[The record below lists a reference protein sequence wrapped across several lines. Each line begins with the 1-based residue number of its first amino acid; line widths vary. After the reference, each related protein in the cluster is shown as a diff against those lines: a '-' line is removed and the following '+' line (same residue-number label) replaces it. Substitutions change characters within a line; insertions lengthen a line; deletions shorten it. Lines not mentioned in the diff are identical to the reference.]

1 MQIRPAI
8 FMGVC
13 NMKRILFVFIIF
25 YLFFQLCFCAASGL
39 SEILGEESA
48 RAEFAFVAKLG
59 PNSAVLSW
67 NCSKTAKGIMY
78 TSDGMFP
85 SANSSKT
92 HFSEWKNLNANTS
105 YRAILTCGSQ
115 KIEEGSILEFT
126 TWISNDPPKT
136 RGIWILGGIG
146 NDGLPVKEVDLF
158 DPVTDIWYSSVT
170 NIPSPRIF
178 ASIIHHK
185 NKIYV
190 IGGMENISG
199 IYVSSSKVEVYDPY
213 ADLWET
219 KTSLPSGS
227 IGAVAGSIGD
237 EIYIL
242 SGSNSSDMT
251 NGPVFNTILKFYP
264 ELGTN
269 GQWISFSSASTIF
282 SRVDMSGCS
291 INGVIF
297 YTGGRT
303 YNSGSANSSTDGFAA
318 SANTTTSFSEPS
330 LGESKHG
337 AGGVCILPSS
347 SDPFPAD
354 GVYFAVVGG
363 STGSGNVF
371 QPATSIVPTNRTEFY
386 QLGASSFSLGPSL
399 PASLYFPAV
408 QTSYETR
415 KIFSF
420 GGASSI
426 NIPESMVYSLD
437 SGNPLGSA
445 WTTHS
450 LSMPRRRYSHKAIRI
465 DR

>member
-1 MQIRPAI
+1 MRGIYS
-8 FMGVC
+8 
-13 NMKRILFVFIIF
+13 VFII
-25 YLFFQLCFCAASGL
+25 LFISKYFCFCTAAGL

-67 NCSKTAKGIMY
+67 NCSKVSKGTMY
-78 TSDGMFP
+78 TSEGIIP
-85 SANSSKT
+85 STQSSKT

-105 YRAILTCGSQ
+105 YKVILTCGSQ

-146 NDGLPVKEVDLF
+146 NDGLPIKEVDLF
-158 DPVTDIWYSSVT
+158 DPVTDIWYSSIT
-170 NIPSPRIF
+170 NVPSPRIF
-178 ASIIHHK
+178 ASIVHHK

-190 IGGMENISG
+190 IGGMENVSG
-199 IYVSSSKVEVYDPY
+199 TYVSSSKVEVYDPY
-213 ADLWET
+213 TNIWET
-219 KTSLPSGS
+219 KSSLPSGS
-227 IGAVAGSIGD
+227 IGAVAGSIGG

-242 SGSNSSDMT
+242 SGSNSTDMT

-264 ELGTN
+264 ELGIN

-282 SRVDMSGCS
+282 NRVDMSGCA

-337 AGGVCILPSS
+337 AASVCILPSS
-347 SDPFPAD
+347 QDPFPAD
-354 GVYFAVVGG
+354 GVYFAVIGG

-371 QPATSIVPTNRTEFY
+371 QPATSIIPTNRTEFY
-386 QLGASSFSLGPSL
+386 QLGSGSFSLGPSL
-399 PASLYFPAV
+399 PASIYFPAV

-426 NIPESMVYSLD
+426 NIPENTVYSLD

-445 WTTHS
+445 WVTHS
-450 LSMPRRRYSHKAIRI
+450 SPMPRRRYAHKAIRI

>member
-1 MQIRPAI
+1 MR
-8 FMGVC
+8 
-13 NMKRILFVFIIF
+13 RIYSVFIIF
-25 YLFFQLCFCAASGL
+25 SISLHLSFCTGSGL

-67 NCSKTAKGIMY
+67 NCSHPAKGTMY
-78 TSDGMFP
+78 TNDGILP
-85 SANSSKT
+85 SIQSSKT
-92 HFSEWKNLNANTS
+92 HFLEWKHLSANTS
-105 YRAILTCGSQ
+105 YRVILTCGSQ
-115 KIEEGSILEFT
+115 KIEEGSILEFR

-136 RGIWILGGIG
+136 RGIWILGGIA
-146 NDGLPVKEVDLF
+146 NDGLPIKEVDLF
-158 DPVTDIWYSSVT
+158 DPVTDTWYSSIT

-178 ASIIHHK
+178 SSIVHHK
-185 NKIYV
+185 NKIYI

-199 IYVSSSKVEVYDPY
+199 TYVSSSKVEVYDPY
-213 ADLWET
+213 ADVWET
-219 KTSLPSGS
+219 KSSLPSGS
-227 IGAVAGSIGD
+227 IGAVVGSVGD

-264 ELGTN
+264 ELGIT

-282 SRVDMSGCS
+282 SRVDMAGCA
-291 INGVIF
+291 INGVVF

-337 AGGVCILPSS
+337 AAGVCILPSS
-347 SDPFPAD
+347 QDPFPAD

-371 QPATSIVPTNRTEFY
+371 QPATSIIPTNRTEFY
-386 QLGASSFSLGPSL
+386 QLGSSSFSLGPTL

-426 NIPESMVYSLD
+426 NIPENTVYSLD

>member
-1 MQIRPAI
+1 MR
-8 FMGVC
+8 
-13 NMKRILFVFIIF
+13 RIYSVFII
-25 YLFFQLCFCAASGL
+25 LFLSLQFCFCTGSGL

-48 RAEFAFVAKLG
+48 RAELAFIAKLG
-59 PNSAVLSW
+59 PNSAILSW
-67 NCSKTAKGIMY
+67 NCSTSAKGAMY
-78 TSDGMFP
+78 TSDGLIP
-85 SANSSKT
+85 SLHSSKT
-92 HFSEWKNLNANTS
+92 HFLEWKHLTPNTS
-105 YRAILTCGSQ
+105 YRAVLTCGSQ
-115 KIEEGSILEFT
+115 KVEEGSILEFT

-158 DPVTDIWYSSVT
+158 DPVTDTWYSSIT
-170 NIPSPRIF
+170 NIPTPRIF
-178 ASIIHHK
+178 ASILHHK
-185 NKIYV
+185 NKIYM

-199 IYVSSSKVEVYDPY
+199 TYVSSSKVEVYDPY

-219 KTSLPSGS
+219 KASLPSGS
-227 IGAVAGSIGD
+227 IGAVAGSVGD

-242 SGSNSSDMT
+242 SGSNSTDMT

-269 GQWISFSSASTIF
+269 GQWISFSSASAIF
-282 SRVDMSGCS
+282 SRVDMSGCA

-347 SDPFPAD
+347 TDPFPAD

-386 QLGASSFSLGPSL
+386 QLGSGSFSLGPSL

-426 NIPESMVYSLD
+426 NIPENTVYSLD

-445 WTTHS
+445 WTTHG
-450 LSMPRRRYSHKAIRI
+450 LTMPRRRYAHKAIRI

>member
-1 MQIRPAI
+1 
-8 FMGVC
+8 
-13 NMKRILFVFIIF
+13 MKRMYSIFIILFL
-25 YLFFQLCFCAASGL
+25 YLPFCFCTGSGL

-59 PNSAVLSW
+59 PNSAILSW
-67 NCSKTAKGIMY
+67 NCSKISKGTMF
-78 TSDGMFP
+78 TSDGIIP
-85 SANSSKT
+85 SALPSKT
-92 HFSEWKNLNANTS
+92 HFSEWKHLIPNTS
-105 YRAILTCGSQ
+105 YKVILTCGSQ
-115 KIEEGSILEFT
+115 KIEEGSIVEFT
-126 TWISNDPPKT
+126 TWVSNDPPKT

-146 NDGLPVKEVDLF
+146 NDGLPTKEVDLF
-158 DPVTDIWYSSVT
+158 DPVTDIWYSSITIV
-170 NIPSPRIF
+170 PSPRIF
-178 ASIIHHK
+178 ASIVHHK

-199 IYVSSSKVEVYDPY
+199 TYISSSKVEVYDPY

-219 KTSLPSGS
+219 KVSLPSGS

-242 SGSNSSDMT
+242 SGSNSTDMT

-264 ELGTN
+264 ELGVN
-269 GQWISFSSASTIF
+269 GQWVSFSSASTIF
-282 SRVDMSGCS
+282 NRVDMSGCA

-303 YNSGSANSSTDGFAA
+303 YNTGSANSSTDGFAA

-347 SDPFPAD
+347 QDPFPAD
-354 GVYFAVVGG
+354 GVYFAVIGG

-371 QPATSIVPTNRTEFY
+371 QPATFIIPTNRTEFY
-386 QLGASSFSLGPSL
+386 QLGSSSFSLGPSL
-399 PASLYFPAV
+399 PVSLYFPAV
-408 QTSYETR
+408 QLSYETR

-426 NIPESMVYSLD
+426 NIPEDTVYSLD

-445 WTTHS
+445 WTTHT
-450 LSMPRRRYSHKAIRI
+450 LPMPRRRYAHKAIRI

>member
-1 MQIRPAI
+1 M
-8 FMGVC
+8 
-13 NMKRILFVFIIF
+13 
-25 YLFFQLCFCAASGL
+25 YFCSCTAAGL

-59 PNSAVLSW
+59 PNAAVLSW
-67 NCSKTAKGIMY
+67 NCSEASKGTMY
-78 TSDGMFP
+78 TSEGIIP
-85 SANSSKT
+85 STQSSKT
-92 HFSEWKNLNANTS
+92 HFLEWKHLSANTS
-105 YRAILTCGSQ
+105 YRVILTCGSQ

-146 NDGLPVKEVDLF
+146 NDGLPIREVDLF
-158 DPVTDIWYSSVT
+158 DPVTDIWYASIT
-170 NIPSPRIF
+170 NVPSPRIF
-178 ASIIHHK
+178 ASIVHHK

-199 IYVSSSKVEVYDPY
+199 TYVSSSKVEVYDPY
-213 ADLWET
+213 ANLWET
-219 KTSLPSGS
+219 KSSLPSGS
-227 IGAVAGSIGD
+227 IGAVSGSIGD

-242 SGSNSSDMT
+242 SGSNSTDMT

-264 ELGTN
+264 ELGIN

-282 SRVDMSGCS
+282 SRVDMSGCA

-318 SANTTTSFSEPS
+318 SANTTTSFGEPS

-337 AGGVCILPSS
+337 AAGVCILPSS
-347 SDPFPAD
+347 QDPFPAD
-354 GVYFAVVGG
+354 GVYFAVIGG

-371 QPATSIVPTNRTEFY
+371 QPATSIIPTNRNEFY
-386 QLGASSFSLGPSL
+386 QLGSGSFSLGPSL

-415 KIFSF
+415 RIFSF

-426 NIPESMVYSLD
+426 NIPENTVYSLD

-445 WTTHS
+445 WATHS
-450 LSMPRRRYSHKAIRI
+450 LPMPRRRYAHKAIRI

>member
-1 MQIRPAI
+1 MRKIYSI
-8 FMGVC
+8 FI
-13 NMKRILFVFIIF
+13 ILFISLLI
-25 YLFFQLCFCAASGL
+25 CFCSASGL
-39 SEILGEESA
+39 SEILGEESSKV
-48 RAEFAFVAKLG
+48 EFAFVAKLG
-59 PNSAVLSW
+59 PNSAILSW
-67 NCSKTAKGIMY
+67 NCSKASKGTMY
-78 TSDGMFP
+78 TSEGITP

-92 HFSEWKNLNANTS
+92 HFLEWRHLTPNTS

-115 KIEEGSILEFT
+115 RIEEGNILEFT

-146 NDGLPVKEVDLF
+146 NDGLPIREVDLF
-158 DPVTDIWYSSVT
+158 DPVTDIWYSSIT
-170 NIPSPRIF
+170 TIPSPRIF
-178 ASIIHHK
+178 ASILHHK

-190 IGGMENISG
+190 IGGMENVSG
-199 IYVSSSKVEVYDPY
+199 TYVSSSKVEVYDPY

-219 KTSLPSGS
+219 KSSLPSGS
-227 IGAVAGSIGD
+227 IGAVAGSVGD
-237 EIYIL
+237 EIYLL
-242 SGSNSSDMT
+242 SGSNSTDMT

-269 GQWISFSSASTIF
+269 GQWISYSSASTIF
-282 SRVDMSGCS
+282 SRVDMAGCT
-291 INGVIF
+291 INGIIF

-303 YNSGSANSSTDGFAA
+303 YNSGSANASTDGFAA

-337 AGGVCILPSS
+337 AASVCILPSS

-371 QPATSIVPTNRTEFY
+371 QPATSIIPTNRTEFF
-386 QLGASSFSLGPSL
+386 QLGSSSFSLGPSL
-399 PASLYFPAV
+399 PSSLYFPAV

-426 NIPESMVYSLD
+426 NIPENTVYSLD

-445 WTTHS
+445 WTTNPS
-450 LSMPRRRYSHKAIRI
+450 AMPRRRYAHKAIRI